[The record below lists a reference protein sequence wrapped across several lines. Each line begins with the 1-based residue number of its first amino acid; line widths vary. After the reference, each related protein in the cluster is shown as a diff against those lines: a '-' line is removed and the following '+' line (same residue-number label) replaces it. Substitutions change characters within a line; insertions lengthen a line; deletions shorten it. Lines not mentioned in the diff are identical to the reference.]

1 MNPAKAVFIDRD
13 GVIVDEDYYPIIMP
27 DDVHLLPGAAQAIRQ
42 FKDAQLPVVVITNQ
56 AIIARGLATLAQLEA
71 VHQRMR
77 ELLWQ
82 EAQARVDAIYYCPH
96 HANPEQE
103 TRVAEFSIECECR
116 KPKPGLLL
124 NAAEE
129 MGIDLAQSY
138 MIGDSNID
146 ILAGR
151 SAGTKTILLTS
162 TGKGGRDGKQVVEP
176 DYRVESLGDAVG
188 IILGLVR
195 Q

>member
-82 EAQARVDAIYYCPH
+82 EIGRASCRERV
-96 HANPEQE
+96 
-103 TRVAEFSIECECR
+103 
-116 KPKPGLLL
+116 
-124 NAAEE
+124 
-129 MGIDLAQSY
+129 
-138 MIGDSNID
+138 SNC
-146 ILAGR
+146 
-151 SAGTKTILLTS
+151 
-162 TGKGGRDGKQVVEP
+162 V
-176 DYRVESLGDAVG
+176 
-188 IILGLVR
+188 
-195 Q
+195 